1 LSLVAVEDLGGNCYA
16 LGNENYDVVC
26 DVVCDVNRV
35 EWESREV
42 SDDTT
47 SPYHRTLT
55 HSD

>member
-1 LSLVAVEDLGGNCYA
+1 MSLVAVEDLSGNCYA

-47 SPYHRTLT
+47 STYHRTLT